1 MLHSSF
7 FKFLLRNDLLQV
19 FLNFLIKCNSSCQGA
34 TNLSDTSPL
43 HTLRATGAQLI
54 RHLRKRLSP
63 GYGQSI
69 TLSSSIVFFCSVIFI
84 GHICFSRINIQFS
97 FLYTINQVFKK
108 WRKCVSGFE
117 VILNHSQ
124 LLSWAQLIRLILANS
139 KHKVWAM
146 RGRLHFF
153 PSVKEFCHKRYF

>member
-7 FKFLLRNDLLQV
+7 FKFLLRNDLLQA
-19 FLNFLIKCNSSCQGA
+19 FLNLLIKCNSSCQGA
-34 TNLSDTSPL
+34 TNLSNTSPH
-43 HTLRATGAQLI
+43 HTLTAAQAQQR
-54 RHLRKRLSP
+54 RHLRRRLSP
-63 GYGQSI
+63 GCGPSI
-69 TLSSSIVFFCSVIFI
+69 TLSSSIVFFCPVIFT

-124 LLSWAQLIRLILANS
+124 VLSWAQLIRLILSNS

-146 RGRLHFF
+146 RGKVTFL
-153 PSVKEFCHKRYF
+153 PFCQRILP